1 VNNQAEAQRTIRKL
15 EGRAKFWKN
24 ACETRRYQFEMLV
37 DDMAEIYA
45 LLDENEV
52 PPVDETNQVRV
63 AALIEQVRSGM
74 VAYQKM
80 LDRYLRLHKVIKRL
94 ANINVA
100 LIPPGALHDEIAL
113 WQEDMNEALKRSDTT
128 QEASA
133 GDE

>member
-1 VNNQAEAQRTIRKL
+1 MSNQNETQRIIRKL
-15 EGRAKFWKN
+15 EGRAKFWKD

-52 PPVDETNQVRV
+52 PPTDETNQVRV
-63 AALIEQVRSGM
+63 AALIEQVRTGM

-100 LIPPGALHDEIAL
+100 LIPPGLLHDEIAL
-113 WQEDMNEALKRSDTT
+113 WQEDMNEALKRTDTT
-128 QEASA
+128 QESA
-133 GDE
+133 NGNR